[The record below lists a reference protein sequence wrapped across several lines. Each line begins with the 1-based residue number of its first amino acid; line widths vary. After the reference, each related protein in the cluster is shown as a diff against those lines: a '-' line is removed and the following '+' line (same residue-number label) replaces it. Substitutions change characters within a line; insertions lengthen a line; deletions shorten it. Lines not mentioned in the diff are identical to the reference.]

1 VHRFFALAALALPL
15 LAAEPQKQPAQEPS
29 MAELG
34 FDSAY
39 IVFLVRADK
48 PKKYDEAK
56 LQDIQKGHI
65 GHLTSLY
72 NDRKIDVAGPFDEQ
86 DDTTMRGLAI
96 YPASF
101 GKDEVRKLAEDD
113 PAVKAGRLKVE
124 IVRWYFQKGAVAFP
138 HPGWSAPAP
147 K

>member
-15 LAAEPQKQPAQEPS
+15 LAADAPRAHEPS
-29 MAELG
+29 MAEMG

-56 LQDIQKGHI
+56 LQEIQKNHL
-65 GHLTSLY
+65 GHLVSLY
-72 NDRKIDVAGPFDEQ
+72 NDRKIEVAGPFDEQ
-86 DDTTMRGLAI
+86 DDTGMRGLEI

-124 IVRWYFQKGAVAFP
+124 IVRWYFQKGTVTFP
-138 HPGWSAPAP
+138 HPAWSAPTP